1 MGDSCGLPA
10 VTPTADP
17 APAPTAAAQ
26 PAPAPKAAPT
36 PEPTA
41 RPTTTMLDAAFD
53 AGFNAALLSFG
64 PTRLDGERFA
74 LAVEDRGFRRALWIN
89 NGRVA

>member
-1 MGDSCGLPA
+1 MYPA
-10 VTPTADP
+10 DT

-26 PAPAPKAAPT
+26 PAPAPRAAPT
-36 PEPTA
+36 PTATPPPT
-41 RPTTTMLDAAFD
+41 TTTMLDAAFD

-74 LAVEDRGFRRALWIN
+74 LAIEDRGFRRALWIN
-89 NGRVA
+89 NGRVAYVG